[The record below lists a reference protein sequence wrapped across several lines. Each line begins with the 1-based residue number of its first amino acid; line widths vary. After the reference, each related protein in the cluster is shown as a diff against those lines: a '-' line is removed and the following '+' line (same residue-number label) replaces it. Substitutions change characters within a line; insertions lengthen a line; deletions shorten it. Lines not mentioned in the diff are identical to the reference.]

1 MPSQAYALAP
11 AGFGA
16 YAIPGF
22 AEVATASGGASAAAA
37 VGAVDIF
44 AALGLVTVGASISYF
59 AIDYLVGDHYDVI
72 RVPLTE
78 ASPVPSPLAPASAD
92 SVPAYT
98 YTATRGSAFGSGP
111 TPVDAV
117 NNLISKYPSLYCF
130 VSASE
135 TSFTVG
141 QKSASCDPAYNLTQP
156 MTKVQTGIICPAGYS
171 DSGGVCVLY
180 DARAVS
186 PDKACDLQRSGSAL
200 SMISD
205 PDCAG
210 SGTAIAEICNSPGIS
225 CTGTELQFTS
235 TNAQGQPRQVVVT
248 PSIDGG
254 SVISTHQ
261 QRVSSGST
269 VVDSTQVQVSPSGVV
284 QTISGGTTIGN
295 VQLDGSPPQVGQAV
309 LPTDF
314 TFPSDYARTGEAQ
327 DAINSISPNVRQI
340 SDSLTLSQTV
350 PDPADPTSTPLPN
363 FGNTFDGLT
372 GWNLPAHSS
381 SCPTPSVDLSSVL
394 GVGSV
399 YTMTA
404 HCDLIND
411 HFGIFQSSALVVWS
425 IMALFIVLRA

>member
-22 AEVATASGGASAAAA
+22 AEVATASGGASAAAS

-44 AALGLVTVGASISYF
+44 AALAFVTVGASISYF

-78 ASPVPSPLAPASAD
+78 SSPVPSPVAPPTASSQPVLKFSYPSSGWFESRQAACAD
-92 SVPAYT
+92 VGGT
-98 YTATRGSAFGSGP
+98 YTDFTTKCTAPCSHFYTSGCDVSDP
-111 TPVDAV
+111 NV
-117 NNLISKYPSLYCF
+117 S
-130 VSASE
+130 VSAS
-135 TSFTVG
+135 SSYFSQCPSGYV
-141 QKSASCDPAYNLTQP
+141 AS
-156 MTKVQTGIICPAGYS
+156 GS
-171 DSGGVCVLY
+171 SCVLQ
-180 DARAVS
+180 DARAAA
-186 PDKACDLQRSGSAL
+186 PDRACDLGRSGSAL
-200 SMISD
+200 AMISD

-210 SGTAIAEICNSPGIS
+210 SGTAIAEICNSPGIT

-254 SVISTHQ
+254 SVITTHQ
-261 QRVSSGST
+261 QRVSSGTT

-284 QTISGGTTIGN
+284 QSVSGGSTTGT
-295 VQLDGSPPQVGQAV
+295 VSMDGAPPQVGQAV
-309 LPTDF
+309 LPTDV

-327 DAINSISPNVRQI
+327 DAINSISPTVQQI
-340 SDSLTLSQTV
+340 ADSLTATQPVS
-350 PDPADPTSTPLPN
+350 DPVDPSLDPLPN

-381 SCPTPSVDLSSVL
+381 SCPTPSVDLSPVL
-394 GVGSV
+394 GAGSV
-399 YTMTA
+399 YTMSA

-411 HFGIFQSSALVVWS
+411 HFGIFQASALVVWS
-425 IMALFIVLRA
+425 LMALFIVLRA